1 MQNTQF
7 DELTTHL
14 NNWNGRRRLQFA
26 LLWVPRGILI
36 ALLLAVVLAT
46 VARLRPLLTN
56 REVAIVSIAFVVF
69 GIIISLVALLWR
81 RYTLW
86 QQAQFA
92 DAQFALNER
101 TTTAIEI
108 HDGHINTTAVLA
120 QQQLT
125 DTVTAVQQI
134 DTKAQFPLQINR
146 QDWLIILLAIVLL
159 LTALILPNTQE
170 AILQEQRDLKQSIE
184 DQIQELE
191 ALSQEIQEN
200 PALTEE
206 QREELLEPVESAI
219 EGLEQGNLSQEEAV
233 ATLSEAEA
241 DLRELASNNDNSA
254 LRQQLE
260 TAGEPL
266 ADNPAT
272 QALGSA
278 MQEGNLALAGQEMA
292 QLADDLPSLSAEE
305 LDQLA
310 EDLAE
315 TTASLQGTDDELAQ
329 ELAEAAEALQNGDIA
344 AAQQALREAA
354 ATTQQRAQEAAAS
367 QQAQDAANSVNQSR
381 EAVAQ
386 SGQPQQ
392 GQQGQQAQ
400 GNQSGQGQQGQQ
412 GQNGEGN
419 QSGQG
424 QPLGQG
430 QGQGQQGQGQS
441 TEGGQIG
448 GPGEG
453 GGHTDNVYVPPLRE
467 FDEAGVDVEL
477 PAECIANPADCGGL
491 LSEAPTDFDPE
502 TSTVPY
508 QQVYGDYRDA
518 ANEALQDDY
527 IPLGLKG
534 YVREY
539 FTSLE
544 P

>member
-14 NNWNGRRRLQFA
+14 NSWNSRRRMQFA
-26 LLWVPRGILI
+26 LLWIPRGILVG
-36 ALLLAVVLAT
+36 LLLAVVLAT

-56 REVAIVSIAFVVF
+56 QEVAIISAVFVIV
-69 GIIISLVALLWR
+69 GIIISLIVLLWR

-86 QQAQFA
+86 QQARFA
-92 DAQFALNER
+92 DNQFELNER
-101 TTTAIEI
+101 TTTAVEI
-108 HDGHINTTAVLA
+108 HDGQINTTAVLA
-120 QQQLT
+120 EQQLE
-125 DTVTAVQQI
+125 DTVTAVQQV
-134 DTKAQFPLQINR
+134 DTKTQFPLQINR
-146 QDWLIILLAIVLL
+146 QDWLIILLAIALL
-159 LTALILPNTQE
+159 LTALLLPNTQE

-241 DLRELASNNDNSA
+241 ELRELASNNDNSA
-254 LRQQLE
+254 LQQQLE

-266 ADNPAT
+266 ANNPTT

-292 QLADDLPSLSAEE
+292 QLADELPSLSQEE

-315 TTASLQGTDDELAQ
+315 TAESLQGTDSELAQ
-329 ELAEAAEALQNGDIA
+329 ELAEAAEALQNGDVA

-392 GQQGQQAQ
+392 GQQGQQAE

-412 GQNGEGN
+412 GQNGQGN
-419 QSGQG
+419 QSGQGQGQG

-430 QGQGQQGQGQS
+430 QGQGQSNQ
-441 TEGGQIG
+441 GGQVG
-448 GPGEG
+448 GTGEG

-477 PAECIANPADCGGL
+477 PAECIADPASCGGL

-508 QQVYGDYRDA
+508 QQVFGDYRDA